1 MPKDR
6 TNWRDAV
13 ATLTMLG
20 LFKQSGYQT
29 RMPKGL
35 ERLQASFIIAF
46 VVVQAF
52 SVRAEQIIGMPLHF
66 TGSLYRLAYEV
77 AVPQF
82 LAMHQQKRCTSAATG
97 YRGSGEPWPARRKRA
112 SHRHLLSSGELGLL
126 AGNSSASSKLVQ
138 MSQSACVLAEACS
151 ARA

>member
-1 MPKDR
+1 
-6 TNWRDAV
+6 
-13 ATLTMLG
+13 MLG

-77 AVPQF
+77 AVPPISCDCDVS
-82 LAMHQQKRCTSAATG
+82 KSAALVQQQDN
-97 YRGSGEPWPARRKRA
+97 AA
-112 SHRHLLSSGELGLL
+112 
-126 AGNSSASSKLVQ
+126 AGNPS
-138 MSQSACVLAEACS
+138 
-151 ARA
+151 R